1 MKTSTIPETAP
12 AWYVLDA
19 DGQSLG
25 RMAAKVAH
33 VLRGKHKAQFSPHQ
47 MCGDEVIIINA
58 AKIDVDTRKLLQKLH
73 FSYSGHFGSVRS
85 QTLRERMGKT
95 PERVLEDAVKGML
108 PKTRLRQRML
118 KRLHVFAGSEHPHA
132 AQKPM
137 PFPSSP
143 SI

>member
-108 PKTRLRQRML
+108 PKNRLRQRML

>member
-1 MKTSTIPETAP
+1 MPETAP

-108 PKTRLRQRML
+108 PKNRLRQRML